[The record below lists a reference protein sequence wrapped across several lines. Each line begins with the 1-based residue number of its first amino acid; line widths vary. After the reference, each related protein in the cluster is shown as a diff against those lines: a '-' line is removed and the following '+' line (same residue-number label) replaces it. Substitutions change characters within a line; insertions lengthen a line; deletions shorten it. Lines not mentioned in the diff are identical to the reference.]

1 MSAKLDYASNV
12 VDAGLSSGF
21 EPALER
27 ARQSHATVAHRI
39 DGQWTERGAV
49 ESRAD
54 PCDPDRT
61 IARYHIADA
70 GLVDEA
76 VKAAKKAAK
85 AWRSE
90 PFERRCDLLR
100 EAKPRLAAR
109 QAEIA
114 GLVSAETGKIRI
126 ESLAEISEAIDLIEY
141 YATQVEE
148 HDGFA
153 RPLAPGGNESRLD
166 VLRPYGVFGV
176 IVPFNFPV
184 ALAVNM
190 TAAALLTGNT
200 VVVKPS
206 AKTPRST
213 TEAMLVLGASL
224 PPGVLNIVQ
233 GDVQTGESL
242 AKSDVDGIAF
252 TGSAQVGWGLV
263 QALHADPRRK
273 PVLAEMGGQNPAIV
287 CASADLD
294 VAAAGIVRSAFGL
307 SGQKCSSCRRAVVQR
322 TVAKDLVDRLRRG
335 AESLKV
341 GDPADA
347 ASQLGPVIDG
357 AIAARIEQAL
367 ATAGSDGKVLTGGR
381 MAGRRGH
388 YFRPIIVGD
397 LAAGHALTRTELFA
411 PFLTVVVVDSFEQAM
426 LEANAVEYGLSA
438 GIYTNDEREQQ
449 AFLDGIEAGVLYVN
463 RAAGAT
469 TGAWPGAQPFCG
481 WKSSGSTGKGG
492 LGPWYLPGFMREQ
505 SRTIVGPVGG

>member
-1 MSAKLDYASNV
+1 MATKLDYASNA

-27 ARQSHATVAHRI
+27 ARDFHGTVAHLI
-39 DGQWTERGAV
+39 DGKWIEKGPV

-54 PCDPDRT
+54 PCNPERT
-61 IARYHIADA
+61 IARYRAADA
-70 GLVDEA
+70 SLVREA
-76 VKAAKKAAK
+76 VNAARKAAR

-90 PFERRCDLLR
+90 PHERRCDLLR
-100 EAKPRLAAR
+100 EAKRRFTDR

-114 GLVSAETGKIRI
+114 GIVSAETGKIRI
-126 ESLAEISEAIDLIEY
+126 ESLAEISEAIDLVEY
-141 YATQVEE
+141 YASQVEE
-148 HDGFA
+148 NNGFV
-153 RPLAPGGNESRLD
+153 RPLKAGGNESRLD
-166 VLRPYGVFGV
+166 ILRPYGVFGV

-213 TEAMLVLGASL
+213 TEAMRALGAAL
-224 PPGVLNIVQ
+224 PPGVLNVIQ
-233 GDVQTGESL
+233 GDVQAGEWLVRSE
-242 AKSDVDGIAF
+242 VDGIAF
-252 TGSAQVGWGLV
+252 TGSAQVGWSIV
-263 QALHADPRRK
+263 QALHAGPHRK

-307 SGQKCSSCRRAVVQR
+307 SGQKCSSCRRVVVERAV
-322 TVAKDLVDRLRRG
+322 ADALVGRLRRG
-335 AESLKV
+335 AEALKV

-347 ASQLGPVIDG
+347 AVQLGPVIDA
-357 AIAARIEQAL
+357 AIAARIDQAL
-367 ATAGSDGKVLTGGR
+367 ATAKADGQVLTGGR
-381 MAGRRGH
+381 ITDRAGH
-388 YFRPIIVGD
+388 YFRPIVVSG
-397 LAAGHALTRTELFA
+397 LAVGHALTRAELFA
-411 PFLTVVVVDSFEQAM
+411 PFLTVVVTDSFEEA
-426 LEANAVEYGLSA
+426 LKEANAVEYGLSA
-438 GIYTNDEREQQ
+438 GIYTGDEHQQ
-449 AFLDGIEAGVLYVN
+449 RVFLDEIQAGVLYVN

-481 WKSSGSTGKGG
+481 WKSSGSSGKGG

-505 SRTIVGPVGG
+505 SRTIVQPL